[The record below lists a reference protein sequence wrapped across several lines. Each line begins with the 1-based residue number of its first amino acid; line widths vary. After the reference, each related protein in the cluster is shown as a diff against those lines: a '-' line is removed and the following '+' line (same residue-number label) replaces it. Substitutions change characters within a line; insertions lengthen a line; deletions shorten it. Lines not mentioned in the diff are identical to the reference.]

1 MLLLP
6 LIYHTYIPI
15 PYSDAYRVFHLRAG
29 GGSDNLRLYRA
40 KNDQTTHGPDVVI
53 DFCGFLKIILCLVL
67 NLLEKILPLLY
78 GVAIVV
84 LRG

>member
-6 LIYHTYIPI
+6 LNYHTYIPI
-15 PYSDAYRVFHLRAG
+15 PYSDAYRVFHLRG
-29 GGSDNLRLYRA
+29 GGSDNLRLFMA